1 MDEANPLLKTLHIE
15 APPTLVLTR
24 ADVAGLM
31 TLGDYRAAAEEAF
44 KAQAEGRGHAP
55 PPLHIAVENGGFHA
69 KGARLRTA
77 RGDVVAVKLNGNFPG
92 NPKGNGLPTIQGA
105 IILSD
110 AANGCLLAIMD
121 SIEVTLR
128 RTAAASALAAHHLA
142 RKGAATLTI
151 CGGGDQGRA
160 QLEALVHELKLTH
173 VYVWDIN
180 RTASNTFATEM
191 ATKIHAK
198 IEPVDDLAPATRRSD
213 VIVTCTTAREAFLDV
228 DHVRPGAF
236 IAAVGAD
243 SHDKS
248 EITPALMARGKIVV
262 DVLEQCLT
270 IGDLHH
276 AVKAGAVRAAGAHAT
291 LAEIVAGQKPG
302 RTSDSDITIFD
313 STGTATQDVAAALRI
328 FERAK
333 ARAAGLIRHF
343 GDRPSKEMNHAVT
356 D

>member
-1 MDEANPLLKTLHIE
+1 MDEANTLLKTLHIE

-24 ADVAGLM
+24 AEIAALM
-31 TLGDYRAAAEEAF
+31 TLGDYRATAVEAF

-55 PPLHIAVENGGFHA
+55 PPLHIPVENGGFHA
-69 KGARLRTA
+69 KGALLRTQ
-77 RGDVVAVKLNGNFPG
+77 RGNYAAVKLNGNFPG

-128 RTAAASALAAHHLA
+128 RTAAASVLAANHMA
-142 RKGAATLTI
+142 RKAAATLTI
-151 CGGGDQGRA
+151 CGTGDQGRA
-160 QLEALVHELKLTH
+160 QLEALAHELKLTH
-173 VYVWDIN
+173 VFVWDIN
-180 RTASNTFATEM
+180 RAASNTFATDM

-213 VIVTCTTAREAFLDV
+213 LIVTCTTARSAFLDV
-228 DHVRPGAF
+228 DHVRPGTF

-248 EITPALMARGKIVV
+248 ELTPALMARGKIVV
-262 DVLEQCLT
+262 DVLEQCLA

-276 AVKAGAVRAAGAHAT
+276 AVKAGAMSVGGVHAT
-291 LAEIVAGQKPG
+291 LAEIVTGPKPG
-302 RTSDSDITIFD
+302 RTSDDDITIFD
-313 STGTATQDVAAALRI
+313 STGTAIQDVAAALRI

-333 ARAAGLIRHF
+333 ARRIGLVRHF
-343 GDRPSKEMNHAVT
+343 GDAPSKEMNHAIT